1 MPRVRGDEGGA
12 PHVGHRAPG
21 ERRRARARSQPP
33 RPAARRLLWWRMQFA
48 QPLSAGLDRLARA
61 LAGHNATT
69 ESGDELV
76 WAAVAVILL
85 ERASPDG
92 VALLLIRRAERAGDP
107 WSGHMGLPGGRR
119 DDGDSDLLE
128 TAIRE
133 THEEVGVGLTRAQL
147 LGTLDDVAPR
157 TPVLPPVA
165 VRPFVFALPQEPTLA
180 LNGEIAGAGWV
191 SVADMLD
198 PAARRMVDVESR
210 GGRRFVSAYV
220 TSRGVVWG
228 MTERIL
234 SLLFDHLR

>member
-1 MPRVRGDEGGA
+1 
-12 PHVGHRAPG
+12 
-21 ERRRARARSQPP
+21 
-33 RPAARRLLWWRMQFA
+33 MQFA
-48 QPLSAGLDRLARA
+48 QPLSAGLTRLARA
-61 LAGHNATT
+61 LAGHAATT
-69 ESGDELV
+69 EAGVELV
-76 WAAVAVILL
+76 WAAVAVILV
-85 ERASPDG
+85 ERAPEG
-92 VALLLIRRAERAGDP
+92 LALLLIRRAERAGDP

-119 DDGDSDLLE
+119 GDADTDLLE

-133 THEEVGVGLTRAQL
+133 SREEVGVGLTRAQL

-191 SVADMLD
+191 SVAGMLD
-198 PAARRMVDVESR
+198 PAARRTVEVDSR
-210 GGRRFVSAYV
+210 GGRRFVPAYV
-220 TSRGVVWG
+220 TTAGVVWG